1 MSNQNPANQ
10 LMDIAL
16 RIRDMRE
23 ILGYS
28 MQKMAEL
35 TDVSEENYKL
45 YETTNL
51 WTFLKLDTRT
61 GKIWQVQ
68 YSVKGP
74 EYRFESVLNAEDLSY
89 GNTKPGKYELYKTQN
104 MYNFIL
110 LDKVEGKTWQV
121 QWGEEDS
128 RMVLRIY

>member
-1 MSNQNPANQ
+1 MKKLLVLLF
-10 LMDIAL
+10 LMASCFV
-16 RIRDMRE
+16 
-23 ILGYS
+23 GC
-28 MQKMAEL
+28 AEAQTAT
-35 TDVSEENYKL
+35 TDGDNYKL

-61 GKIWQVQ
+61 GQIWQVQ

-121 QWGEEDS
+121 QWGTEEDS

>member
-1 MSNQNPANQ
+1 MKKLFVLLF
-10 LMDIAL
+10 LMASCFV
-16 RIRDMRE
+16 
-23 ILGYS
+23 GC
-28 MQKMAEL
+28 AEAQTAT
-35 TDVSEENYKL
+35 TDGDNYKL

-89 GNTKPGKYELYKTQN
+89 GNTKPGKYELYKASRFSHALRPETSASVRYLVLLSAI
-104 MYNFIL
+104 MYL
-110 LDKVEGKTWQV
+110 LL
-121 QWGEEDS
+121 
-128 RMVLRIY
+128 VLDAGGFDVDEF